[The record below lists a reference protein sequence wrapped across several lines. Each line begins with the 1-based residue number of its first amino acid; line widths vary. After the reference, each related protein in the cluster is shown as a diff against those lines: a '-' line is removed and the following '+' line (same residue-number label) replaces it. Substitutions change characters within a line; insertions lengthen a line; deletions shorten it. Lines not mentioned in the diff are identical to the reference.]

1 MIILSTKDLINAFG
15 AASNSVIRSD
25 FSIKLKEE
33 VQKALI
39 INIYLNNG
47 ELIKIG
53 DGSLERVQISDIVN
67 ISNDFF
73 TVRYDSH
80 DTDILFSSISKI
92 EYFY

>member
-1 MIILSTKDLINAFG
+1 MAKEDLMNAFG
-15 AASNSVIRSD
+15 VTASD
-25 FSIKLKEE
+25 FSNKLQDQI
-33 VQKALI
+33 QKVLI

-47 ELIKIG
+47 EMIKIG
-53 DGSLERVQISDIVN
+53 DGSPDKLKISSIVD

-73 TVRYDSH
+73 TIQFDSH

>member
-1 MIILSTKDLINAFG
+1 MSKKDLINAFG
-15 AASNSVIRSD
+15 AASNSVVRSD
-25 FSIKLKEE
+25 FSQKLKEE
-33 VQKALI
+33 VKKALI

-47 ELIKIG
+47 ELLKIG

-67 ISNDFF
+67 ISNDFL

-80 DTDILFSSISKI
+80 YTDILFASISKI